1 MRRWVLERGFGEVAS
16 DARPGVAQAGP
27 SARRSR
33 SGREMRTDWQRGY
46 VQCTADKAGFSAWA
60 QAATGRWRALVRR
73 WVLERW
79 LSCAPTVAPWGC
91 RPRRVAPS
99 PARSRVTLD
108 RESRKSGSSA
118 SRSRAGREA
127 ADGLAERVCAVHRGQ
142 GGREGGE
149 CERDGPARPAGGEA
163 PPCAYAYLVFLN
175 RPLSLLRSDLLGC
188 DTSAEFLP
196 SRHGAAEY
204 RGQRCPARRK

>member
-1 MRRWVLERGFGEVAS
+1 MHRGQGWFLCVGSGCDRPLEG
-16 DARPGVAQAGP
+16 
-27 SARRSR
+27 
-33 SGREMRTDWQRGY
+33 T
-46 VQCTADKAGFSAWA
+46 
-60 QAATGRWRALVRR
+60 VRR

-149 CERDGPARPAGGEA
+149 CERDGPARPAGPVWLGRPGRPTKCCLYHLSSIVPESFRFN
-163 PPCAYAYLVFLN
+163 CARVVWGQLCPN
-175 RPLSLLRSDLLGC
+175 HLGLC
-188 DTSAEFLP
+188 VIACNNPESQNQNEQKGFHD
-196 SRHGAAEY
+196 
-204 RGQRCPARRK
+204 